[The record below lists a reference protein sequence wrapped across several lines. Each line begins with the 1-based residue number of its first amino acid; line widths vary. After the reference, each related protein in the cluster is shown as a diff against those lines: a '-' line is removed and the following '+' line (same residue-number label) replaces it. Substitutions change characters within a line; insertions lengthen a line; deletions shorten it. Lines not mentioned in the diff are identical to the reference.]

1 MIGRKGK
8 DKQENGEK
16 KTLIRRGGRGTGW
29 WIGVSWFGWAGRGW
43 VRRGCIIVIVESR

>member
-16 KTLIRRGGRGTGW
+16 K

-43 VRRGCIIVIVESR
+43 VGRGCIIVIVDSR